1 MPLRETLR
9 PLLLAPLGA
18 MVVLVASQTAAGEL
32 AEWGPALWIIL
43 GLIYVYALAAG
54 LLMVGPALVF
64 FPEFRRPRVWIALMS
79 GALVGCIAAVVVF
92 SPARFQLAAGVGYGS
107 AGAAS
112 GLVYA
117 LVANQQFK
125 YRRKG

>member
-1 MPLRETLR
+1 LTPLRETIR

-18 MVVLVASQTAAGEL
+18 TVVLVAFQAAAGEL
-32 AEWGPALWIIL
+32 REWLPAFWIVL

-64 FPEFRRPRVWIALMS
+64 VPEFRRPRVWTALMS

-92 SPARFQLAAGVGYGS
+92 SPAHFDLAVGVGYGS

-117 LVANQQFK
+117 VVANQQF
-125 YRRKG
+125 R